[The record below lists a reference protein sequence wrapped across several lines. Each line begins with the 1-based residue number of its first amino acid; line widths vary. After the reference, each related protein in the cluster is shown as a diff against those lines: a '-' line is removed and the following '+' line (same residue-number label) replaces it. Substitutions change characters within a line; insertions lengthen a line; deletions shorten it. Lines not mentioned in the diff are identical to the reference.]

1 MKLNETIFFGQSCS
15 REAKGKGSRNKKGC
29 SGQVGRG
36 EGGRAQIKK
45 TLSQSGGKFEEKE
58 GVELNRKPITLTPPS
73 QSPQSSFAETP
84 CSFFSFSP
92 SPPSPD

>member
-45 TLSQSGGKFEEKE
+45 PSLNQGESLRRKRELS
-58 GVELNRKPITLTPPS
+58 
-73 QSPQSSFAETP
+73 
-84 CSFFSFSP
+84 
-92 SPPSPD
+92 